1 MGVATV
7 AFNLIRR
14 AQLRGGVWALNA
26 NRKMVV
32 AVAARDVSKEGDTL
46 IDSKTERFPGVLG
59 RA

>member
-1 MGVATV
+1 MPTSVSFILPMSNV
-7 AFNLIRR
+7 VICS
-14 AQLRGGVWALNA
+14 LNA

-46 IDSKTERFPGVLG
+46 IDTKTERSAGVLG